1 MSLAPA
7 ERRALDG
14 IEGSLRRSDPRFA
27 RMLTRFSLPLFRG
40 GLAILA
46 RRLRQPKLA
55 IVSVLAVAAVA
66 VLVVAALHTPEP
78 PVPCAAA
85 ATTGLVGPGAQASDC
100 LSLQHESITG
110 QTSTG
115 QTSTGQSITGQ
126 TSTTGWPVKQGMS

>member
-14 IEGSLRRSDPRFA
+14 IEGSLRRSDPRLA
-27 RMLTRFSLPLFRG
+27 RILTRFSLPLFRG

-46 RRLRQPKLA
+46 RRLRRPRLA
-55 IVSVLAVAAVA
+55 IVSALAVAAVA

-85 ATTGLVGPGAQASDC
+85 ATSGLLGPGAQASAC

-110 QTSTG
+110 QNSTS
-115 QTSTGQSITGQ
+115 QTVTGQSSVGQ
-126 TSTTGWPVKQGMS
+126 TSTTGWPVNQGTP